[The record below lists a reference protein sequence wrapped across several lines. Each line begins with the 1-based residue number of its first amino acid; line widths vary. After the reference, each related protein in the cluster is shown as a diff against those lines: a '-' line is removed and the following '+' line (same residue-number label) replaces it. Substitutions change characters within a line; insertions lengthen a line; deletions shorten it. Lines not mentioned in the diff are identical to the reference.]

1 MKDSYEIFF
10 AEFNISKETLF
21 NFGLKETIYSP
32 IDKAVLAWKELKEN
46 IYSNNEVYIR
56 GFGREAK
63 GTPIY
68 IEFYKY
74 LLNNS
79 KVKKD
84 HTNNAMPTKL
94 ISNLTGY
101 SKQGN
106 SCKQIINYQ
115 VSHIFGRTKNLFAFT
130 APWNLA
136 YVPKVID
143 PFTGHEAK
151 GELVQE
157 FSYLFKKQAFERFG
171 NLIEDFNSIITDS
184 EFIKKIDCSIEM
196 IKRSNTFSVD
206 EITKFS
212 KAVKK
217 EFLPI
222 KI

>member
-10 AEFNISKETLF
+10 AEFNISKEQLF
-21 NFGLKETIYSP
+21 NFWLKETIYSP
-32 IDKAVLAWKELKEN
+32 IDKAELAWKELKVN
-46 IYSNNEVYIR
+46 IHSNNEVYIR

-63 GTPIY
+63 STPIY

-84 HTNNAMPTKL
+84 PTNNAMPTKL

-157 FSYLFKKQAFERFG
+157 FSYL
-171 NLIEDFNSIITDS
+171 
-184 EFIKKIDCSIEM
+184 
-196 IKRSNTFSVD
+196 
-206 EITKFS
+206 
-212 KAVKK
+212 
-217 EFLPI
+217 
-222 KI
+222 